1 MAITPTSATPL
12 KEAWSAAITEAAA
25 LTLPDS
31 LWQRPQVQG
40 LTIDGPTSK
49 DLDDAIHLEP
59 TPTGGIA
66 SIHIADVSE
75 LVTVGT
81 TLDKVALA
89 RTRTR
94 YLSRGNIPMLPPA
107 LSEDKL
113 SLLEGQ
119 PRPTLTIQVT
129 LNHQAE
135 IEATD
140 IFESWIVS
148 AKRFTYEQVDQACQ
162 SPTHPF
168 YEQLQQCQTWAERL
182 NHERRNQ
189 GAIGGQFNAAGF
201 WIDENGTVLVSKGK
215 LFRAQMIIQEFMIL
229 ANRAVA
235 HWFAKRDVL
244 ALYRNH
250 TARTIAPERQQ
261 IMQALLTTGNM
272 ELIRKKLQNW
282 LNKAEYS
289 PILVGHFALNLTAY
303 CHFTSP
309 IRRLPDLLNHRIIKA
324 LIHDQPHPYR
334 KFELEQ
340 LCTYIATLSQQEEA
354 ETKAFFK
361 QRHQRSYQKQIQ
373 SSEATTLAALST
385 KAFDNL
391 VKHAAKEN
399 NFEPI
404 LAAAQLRL
412 KQNELS
418 IQSLYLLLIHSKD
431 LTLQRQILAA
441 LEQRLADATSVLVM
455 ATDQEDSWEQL
466 TYVEASEDTPPFSL
480 WVEVAIAGEVVT
492 THTPAQSQR
501 KQSARHSAC
510 LTWLEAFVFDK
521 LVSPAQRQPSEPPAI
536 TPPETAIA
544 PTKDETAPTQAE
556 DNQPKDT
563 EPVQMTTPTD
573 HPTLNYP
580 LEGEQNFVGLLQE
593 LSQSLGWAMPAYQF
607 TQAGSDFICTCTAP
621 VQEQDFTAKATATQ
635 KKKAKQE
642 AARGM
647 LVQLQRWFHHGE
659 RIGIEEP
666 EAPAATAVEEQ
677 TSQPERASA
686 PISHP
691 LLMKQLKD
699 GQNFIGFLQQL
710 CQTLVW
716 DFPEYEFEG
725 ETPEFICTCTV
736 CADGQRF
743 SGEATASKKK
753 RAKYLA
759 SKVVLLTL
767 QQHFQSNKAT
777 EKEA

>member
-1 MAITPTSATPL
+1 MATSPTSANPL
-12 KEAWSAAITEAAA
+12 KEAWSAAIADADA

-49 DLDDAIHLEP
+49 DLDDAIHLEAIS
-59 TPTGGIA
+59 TGAIA

-75 LVTVGT
+75 LVTVGS

-119 PRPTLTIQVT
+119 PRPTLTIRVT

-135 IEATD
+135 IQTTD

-162 SPTHPF
+162 QPTHPF
-168 YEQLQQCQTWAERL
+168 HERLQHCQTWAERL
-182 NHERRNQ
+182 NHECRNQ

-201 WIDENGTVLVSKGK
+201 WIDENGSVIASKDK

-235 HWFAKRDVL
+235 NWFAKRDVL

-250 TARTIAPERQQ
+250 TARTIAPEREQ

-272 ELIRKKLQNW
+272 DLIRQKLQNW

-289 PILVGHFALNLTAY
+289 PTLVGHFALNLTAY

-309 IRRLPDLLNHRIIKA
+309 IRRLADLLNHRIIKA
-324 LIHDQPHPYR
+324 LIHEQPHPYR

-373 SSEATTLAALST
+373 SSEATTLAALSA

-412 KQNELS
+412 KQGELS
-418 IQSLYLLLIHSKD
+418 IQSLYLLLVHSGD
-431 LTLQRQILAA
+431 LTLQRQILAT
-441 LEQRLADATSVLVM
+441 LQQHLADATSVLVL

-466 TYVEASEDTPPFSL
+466 TYVDASEDTPPFSL
-480 WVEVAIAGEVVT
+480 WVEVTIEGKVAT

-501 KQSARHSAC
+501 KQSARHQAC
-510 LTWLEAFVFDK
+510 LTWLEAFVSDK
-521 LVSPAQRQPSEPPAI
+521 LVSPAQRQQSEPPVIAL
-536 TPPETAIA
+536 TQTAIA
-544 PTKDETAPTQAE
+544 HTAKVE
-556 DNQPKDT
+556 DT
-563 EPVQMTTPTD
+563 EPVQMTTPED
-573 HPTLNYP
+573 HPTLNNP

-607 TQAGSDFICTCTAP
+607 TPAGPDFICTCTVL
-621 VQEQDFTAKATATQ
+621 VQVQSFRAKETATQ
-635 KKKAKQE
+635 KKKAKQV
-642 AARGM
+642 AAQAM
-647 LVQLQRWFHHGE
+647 LMQLQRWFHDGE
-659 RIGIEEP
+659 RVEVEAP
-666 EAPAATAVEEQ
+666 EASVTPSVKAQETQPA
-677 TSQPERASA
+677 PASA

-691 LLMKQLKD
+691 LLEKELKD

-716 DFPEYEFEG
+716 DFPEYEFNG
-725 ETPEFICTCTV
+725 ETPEFICTCSV
-736 CADGQRF
+736 WANGQRF
-743 SGEATASKKK
+743 SGEATASKKQ

-759 SKVVLLTL
+759 SKVVLLAL
-767 QQHFQSNKAT
+767 QQHF
-777 EKEA
+777 